1 MRITVSFQASV
12 PQSSTTLSCSHA
24 WLTVEP
30 ATRYQSFVIKK
41 PRTAIG
47 VAILV
52 VLSLLVL
59 IGNWLGRTSVPE
71 RPSTSKPQ
79 DISAAGADRGVPSA
93 TLPESAPRAA
103 EASGQSKAIAAAKA
117 SILDLSKEFESKNAK
132 WIFHRMLGKTEWAVV
147 ALGAPD
153 EDQIAAV
160 SNRLTQIIQ
169 AAPADQQDRLR
180 SELQSLYRNAV
191 SYLATHKVLYF
202 MSPEAPAPWMLLAK
216 RPRPR
221 RYRSRSPPNPP
232 QYPATYWIDTAIFF
246 RQLLPSANRVNLA
259 TNMEWNHDAAKRD
272 VPMLP
277 SQREYCPTMRRGVRL
292 AARQRIGPKRRL

>member
-1 MRITVSFQASV
+1 M
-12 PQSSTTLSCSHA
+12 
-24 WLTVEP
+24 
-30 ATRYQSFVIKK
+30 IKK

-202 MSPEAPAPWMLLAK
+202 MSPEAPAPPALMIADMTDDDLNKMIANMDALGKAASPEEIPIEITAK
-216 RPRPR
+216 
-221 RYRSRSPPNPP
+221 S
-232 QYPATYWIDTAIFF
+232 TAISSN
-246 RQLLPSANRVNLA
+246 LLDRYSHLLSTAP
-259 TNMEWNHDAAKRD
+259 
-272 VPMLP
+272 PI
-277 SQREYCPTMRRGVRL
+277 SQ
-292 AARQRIGPKRRL
+292 